1 MCGVLSLKSVV
12 THGINQTHLHKYTVI
27 NILRGL
33 RTQTVKLIIS
43 VFDGIE
49 YFLKHKVTTV
59 NMYDVDVIKTVYDVN
74 KVNFLFFFKQNFVS
88 LGFTCE

>member
-27 NILRGL
+27 NIFRENL
-33 RTQTVKLIIS
+33 
-43 VFDGIE
+43 DGVE
-49 YFLKHKVTTV
+49 YFLKHKVTIV

-74 KVNFLFFFKQNFVS
+74 KANFLFFFKQNFVS
-88 LGFTCE
+88 LGFTYE